1 MTEHIF
7 TGFGFGPI
15 QGSLFAKEAFQ
26 SGNFTR
32 IVAAEIDARL
42 VDAVRANNGSYYVN
56 VAKADGIEVLKI
68 DNIELLNPNV
78 TADKQILLEVLA
90 QSTEITTCLPSVNF
104 YESGG
109 ANSAASLIADGLKNS
124 TAKAKIVYTAENNNH
139 AAEILE
145 KAVVDKISALSEKPV
160 QFLNTVIGKMSR
172 VVTDTEETE
181 ARCEGSRGLRKQGG
195 FRSEIAELNLKTVA
209 PGINRAFLVEQ
220 FNRILVSR
228 TRIPDFRPGIEV
240 FIEKDD
246 LLAFEEAKLY
256 GHNAIHSLLGF
267 IAAVKGYTKMTELAD
282 DQEIMQI
289 GRAAFLQECGVA
301 LITKYTFLGDEL
313 FTEAGF
319 KVSAEDLLERMTNP
333 YLGDTVARVVRDAV
347 RKLGMNGRIFGTMQL
362 ALEYGIEPTTM
373 ALGAMAGI
381 AVLLEKADENN
392 LPGDLHFG
400 DWRKLNDSKIE
411 KIINWLWKGRTSKYT
426 DQLIKYVQ
434 NARKRLTALVKVKNG
449 SGFPPIRLRSGQA
462 LRGNDRE

>member
-15 QGSLFAKEAFQ
+15 QGGLFAKEAFQ
-26 SGNFTR
+26 SGNFKR
-32 IVAAEIDARL
+32 IVAAEIDARI

-56 VAKADGIEVLKI
+56 VAKADGIETVQI
-68 DNIELLNPNV
+68 DNVELLNPNV
-78 TADKQILLEVLA
+78 AADKQILLDVLA
-90 QSTEITTCLPSVNF
+90 QSTEITTCLPSVDF
-104 YESGG
+104 YNSGDT
-109 ANSAASLIADGLKNS
+109 NSTASLIAEGLKDG
-124 TAKAKIVYTAENNNH
+124 TAKATIIYTAENNNR

-145 KAVVDKISALSEKPV
+145 KAVVQKIDILPEKPV

-172 VVTDTEETE
+172 VVTDPAETE
-181 ARCEGSRGLRKQGG
+181 ARCESPRGLRKQGG
-195 FRSEIAELNLKTVA
+195 FRSEIAELNLKTIA

-289 GRAAFLQECGVA
+289 GRNAFLQECGAA
-301 LITKYTFLGDEL
+301 LIKKYAQLGDEL

-333 YLGDTVARVVRDAV
+333 YLGDTVVRVVRDAV
-347 RKLGMNGRIFGTMQL
+347 RKLSMNGRIFGTMQL
-362 ALEYGIEPTTM
+362 ALEYGIEPRNM
-373 ALGAMAGI
+373 ALGAMAGV
-381 AVLLEKADENN
+381 AVLLYKADENN
-392 LPGDLHFG
+392 LPGDLRFG

-411 KIINWLWKGRTSKYT
+411 KIINWLWAGQTSKYT

-434 NARKRLTALVKVKNG
+434 NARRLLKKITTN
-449 SGFPPIRLRSGQA
+449 SHES
-462 LRGNDRE
+462 

>member
-15 QGSLFAKEAFQ
+15 QGGLFVKEAFQ

-32 IVAAEIDARL
+32 IVAAEIDDCL
-42 VDAVRANNGSYYVN
+42 VDAVRANNGSYYIN
-56 VAKADGIEVLKI
+56 VAKADGIETVQI
-68 DNIELLNPNV
+68 DNVELLNPNV
-78 TADKQILLEVLA
+78 AADKKILLDVLA

-109 ANSAASLIADGLKNS
+109 ANSVASLIADGLKKS
-124 TAKAKIVYTAENNNH
+124 TAKATIIYTAENYNQ
-139 AAEILE
+139 AAEFLE
-145 KAVVDKISALSEKPV
+145 KAVTKKISTLSDKPV

-172 VVTDTEETE
+172 VVTDPAEV
-181 ARCEGSRGLRKQGG
+181 
-195 FRSEIAELNLKTVA
+195 AELKLKTIV

-228 TRIPDFRPGIEV
+228 ARISDFKPGIKI

-246 LLAFEEAKLY
+246 LLPFEEAKLY

-267 IAAVKGYTKMTELAD
+267 IAAVKGYTKMTEIKND
-282 DQEIMQI
+282 RHVMQI
-289 GRAAFLQECGVA
+289 GRAAFFQECGA
-301 LITKYTFLGDEL
+301 TLIKKYAYLGDEL

-319 KVSAEDLLERMTNP
+319 KVSAEDLLKRMTNP
-333 YLGDTVARVVRDAV
+333 YLEDTVARVVRDAV

-362 ALEYGIEPTTM
+362 ALEYGIKPRNM
-373 ALGAMAGI
+373 ALGAMSGI
-381 AVLLEKADENN
+381 AALLEAADENN
-392 LPGDLHFG
+392 LPGDLRFG
-400 DWRKLNDSKIE
+400 DWRKLDDSKIE
-411 KIINWLWKGRTSKYT
+411 KIINWLWTGQTSKYA

-434 NARKRLTALVKVKNG
+434 NARSSLTTLIK
-449 SGFPPIRLRSGQA
+449 
-462 LRGNDRE
+462 E

>member
-15 QGSLFAKEAFQ
+15 QGGLFAKEAFQ

-32 IVAAEIDARL
+32 IVAAEIDACL
-42 VDAVRANNGSYYVN
+42 VDAVRANKGSYYVN

-68 DNIELLNPNV
+68 DNVELLNPNV
-78 TADKQILLEVLA
+78 TADKQILLEALA

-124 TAKAKIVYTAENNNH
+124 TAKAKIVYTAENNNR

-145 KAVVDKISALSEKPV
+145 KAVVKKIGALSEKPV

-172 VVTDTEETE
+172 VVTDTAETE

-195 FRSEIAELNLKTVA
+195 FRSEIAELNLKTIA
-209 PGINRAFLVEQ
+209 PGIDRAFLVEQ

-228 TRIPDFRPGIEV
+228 ARISDFKPGIEV

-267 IAAVKGYTKMTELAD
+267 IGAVKGYTRMTELAN
-282 DQEIMQI
+282 DQAVMQI
-289 GRAAFLQECGVA
+289 SRAAFLKECGAA
-301 LITKYTFLGDEL
+301 LMKKYAHLGDEL

-319 KVSAEDLLERMTNP
+319 KSYARDLLGRMTNS
-333 YLGDTVARVVRDAV
+333 YLGDTVVRVVRDAV
-347 RKLGMNGRIFGTMQL
+347 RKLGINGRIFGTMQL
-362 ALEYGIEPTTM
+362 ALEHGIEPRNM
-373 ALGAMAGI
+373 ALGGMAGI
-381 AVLLEKADENN
+381 AVLLEKAEEYN
-392 LPGDLHFG
+392 LPTDLRFG
-400 DWRKLNDSKIE
+400 DWRKLDDVKIE
-411 KIINWLWKGRTSKYT
+411 KIIRWLWTGQTSKYA

-434 NARKRLTALVKVKNG
+434 NARKPLTTL
-449 SGFPPIRLRSGQA
+449 IR
-462 LRGNDRE
+462 E

>member
-15 QGSLFAKEAFQ
+15 QGGLFAKEAFQ

-32 IVAAEIDARL
+32 IVAAEIDAQL

-56 VAKADGIEVLKI
+56 VAKADGIETVRI
-68 DNIELLNPNV
+68 DNVELLNPNV
-78 TADKQILLEVLA
+78 AADKQTLLEVLA

-109 ANSAASLIADGLKNS
+109 ADSVASLIAEGLKNS
-124 TAKAKIVYTAENNNH
+124 TAKATLIYTAENYNQ
-139 AAEILE
+139 AAEFLE
-145 KAVVDKISALSEKPV
+145 KAVVQKIGALSEKPV

-172 VVTDTEETE
+172 VVTDPAETE

-195 FRSEIAELNLKTVA
+195 FRSEIAELKLKTIA

-228 TRIPDFRPGIEV
+228 ARISDFRPGIEV

-267 IAAVKGYTKMTELAD
+267 IAATKGSTKMTELVD
-282 DQEIMQI
+282 DQAVMQI
-289 GRAAFLQECGVA
+289 GRSAFFQESGAA
-301 LITKYTFLGDEL
+301 LIKKYAHLGDEL

-333 YLGDTVARVVRDAV
+333 YLGDTVVRVVRDAV

-362 ALEYGIEPTTM
+362 ALEYGIEPRNM

-392 LPGDLHFG
+392 LPGDLRFG

-411 KIINWLWKGRTSKYT
+411 EIINWLWAGQTSKYA
-426 DQLIKYVQ
+426 DQLVKYVQ
-434 NARKRLTALVKVKNG
+434 NARKPLTTLIK
-449 SGFPPIRLRSGQA
+449 
-462 LRGNDRE
+462 E

>member
-15 QGSLFAKEAFQ
+15 QGGLFAKEAFQ

-68 DNIELLNPNV
+68 DNVVLLNPNV
-78 TADKQILLEVLA
+78 TADKKSLLEVLA

-109 ANSAASLIADGLKNS
+109 ANSVASLIADGLKNS

-145 KAVVDKISALSEKPV
+145 KAVVQKIDTLSEKPV

-172 VVTDTEETE
+172 VVTYP
-181 ARCEGSRGLRKQGG
+181 A
-195 FRSEIAELNLKTVA
+195 EIAELKLKTIA
-209 PGINRAFLVEQ
+209 PRMDRAFLVEQ
-220 FNRILVSR
+220 FNQILVSR

-267 IAAVKGYTKMTELAD
+267 IAAVKGYVKMTELKD

-301 LITKYTFLGDEL
+301 LIKKYAFLGDEL
-313 FTEAGF
+313 FSEAGF
-319 KVSAEDLLERMTNP
+319 RVSAEDLLERMTNP
-333 YLGDTVARVVRDAV
+333 YLGDTVVRVVRDVV
-347 RKLGMNGRIFGTMQL
+347 RKLGLNGRIFGTMQL
-362 ALEYGIEPTTM
+362 ALEYGIEPTNM

-392 LPGDLHFG
+392 LPGDLRPCLRRG
-400 DWRKLNDSKIE
+400 KLVPAKAGSDWRKLNDSKIE
-411 KIINWLWKGRTSKYT
+411 KIINWLWTGQTSKYT

-434 NARKRLTALVKVKNG
+434 NARKRLTALVKAKNG

-462 LRGNDRE
+462 LRGDDRE

>member
-15 QGSLFAKEAFQ
+15 QGGLFAKEAFQ

-68 DNIELLNPNV
+68 DNVELLNPNV

-109 ANSAASLIADGLKNS
+109 ANSVASLIADGLKNS
-124 TAKAKIVYTAENNNH
+124 TAKAKIIYTAENNNH

-145 KAVVDKISALSEKPV
+145 KAVTEKIGILSEKPV

-172 VVTDTEETE
+172 VVTDTEE
-181 ARCEGSRGLRKQGG
+181 
-195 FRSEIAELNLKTVA
+195 IAELNLKTIA
-209 PGINRAFLVEQ
+209 LGINRAFLVEQ

-228 TRIPDFRPGIEV
+228 ARIPDFRPGIEV

-267 IAAVKGYTKMTELAD
+267 IAAVKGYVKMTELAD

-289 GRAAFLQECGVA
+289 GRAASLQECGAA
-301 LITKYTFLGDEL
+301 LIKKHAHFDDEL

-333 YLGDTVARVVRDAV
+333 YLGDTVVRVVRDVV

-362 ALEYGIEPTTM
+362 ALEYGIEPTNM
-373 ALGAMAGI
+373 ALGAIAGI
-381 AVLLEKADENN
+381 AVLLEKAEEYN
-392 LPGDLHFG
+392 LPGDLRFG
-400 DWRKLNDSKIE
+400 NWRKLNDVKIE
-411 KIINWLWKGRTSKYT
+411 KIIRWLWAGQTSKYAER
-426 DQLIKYVQ
+426 LIKYVQ
-434 NARKRLTALVKVKNG
+434 NARRPLTTLIK
-449 SGFPPIRLRSGQA
+449 
-462 LRGNDRE
+462 E